1 MSGDRW
7 EVLLNE
13 WLRRPEQACVEW
25 KENFAEPE
33 RIGEYISALS
43 NTAALEGKSHAHLI
57 WGIEDA
63 TRRVV
68 GTTFDPQEARGAGN
82 QSLVL
87 WLSSCLQPSVAFEFE
102 WIEYQGH
109 RLVVLSVPCAA
120 RTPVTFKEVVFL
132 RIDSHVV
139 RANRHP
145 ERLRLLWEKL
155 NLPLQSDWTAQVS
168 AAGWDELETTALQE
182 GRRRFALKHP
192 RLKQELDSWTDERF
206 LSELRLLRDGRLTH
220 AALLLFGRHGAVRW
234 LGGISPRLTWR
245 LRDAQNNDVDYEHF
259 ELPLVLAV
267 DRLAVRIRRLTV
279 RILPPRQLAPLEL
292 DNYDDWVIREA
303 LLNCIAHQDFQQ
315 GGRVTVTE
323 RPDSL
328 EFFNYGGFLPGSVE
342 RVLDGDFVE
351 GRYRNPCL
359 ADAMLKIDLIDTAG
373 SGIRRMYRKQR
384 ERLFPMP
391 DYEFRTNPEAVVVRL
406 HGREI
411 DSGFSSVL
419 LEFTD
424 LGLDEVIALDA
435 VQKQRPVDPAMVR
448 RLRAQQLVEGRGQRL
463 SISGPVARMTGQEV
477 RYTLDRGLDAQHYK
491 GLVLGL
497 LKLGPQRR
505 RKINDLLLD
514 KLPASVPADKRG
526 TYIKNLLQEMA
537 YRDQTIETDG
547 ALTQAARWRIKER

>member
-1 MSGDRW
+1 MSEERW
-7 EVLLNE
+7 RALLAD
-13 WLRRPEQACVEW
+13 WLTRSEQPCVEW
-25 KENFAEPE
+25 KKNFADPE

-43 NTAALEGKSHAHLI
+43 NTAALEGRSHGYLV

-63 TRRVV
+63 TRCVV
-68 GTTFDPQEARGAGN
+68 GTQFDPQEARGPGN
-82 QSLVL
+82 QSLML
-87 WLSSCLQPSVAFEFE
+87 WLSSCLQPGVAFNFDEVT
-102 WIEYQGH
+102 YQDQ

-120 RTPVTFKEVVFL
+120 HTPVAFKDVVFL

-145 ERLRLLWEKL
+145 ERLRLLWDKL
-155 NLPLQSDWTAQVS
+155 NGALRGDWTAQAS
-168 AAGWDELETTALQE
+168 AAGWADLDATALQD

-192 RLKQELDSWTDERF
+192 RLKQELEAWSDERF
-206 LSELRLLRDGRLTH
+206 LSELRLLRDGQLTH
-220 AALLLFGRHGAVRW
+220 AALLLFGQHTAVRW

-245 LRDAQNNDVDYEHF
+245 LRDAQGADVDYEHF
-259 ELPLVLAV
+259 ELPLLLAV
-267 DRLAVRIRRLTV
+267 DRLAARIRRLTV

-303 LLNCIAHQDFQQ
+303 LLNCVAHQDFAL
-315 GGRVTVTE
+315 GGRVVVTE

-328 EFFNYGGFLPGSVE
+328 EFFNCGGFLPGNVE

-384 ERLFPMP
+384 ERLFPLP
-391 DYEFRTNPEAVVVRL
+391 DYEFKSSPDAVVVRL
-406 HGREI
+406 YGREI
-411 DSGFSSVL
+411 DTGFSSVL

-435 VQKQRPVDPAMVR
+435 VQKQRAVDAHI
-448 RLRAQQLVEGRGQRL
+448 LRKLRSRGLVEGRGQRL

-491 GLVLGL
+491 GLILGL

-505 RKINDLLLD
+505 RKINELLQD
-514 KLPASVPADKRG
+514 KLPESVPVEKRS

-547 ALTQAARWRIKER
+547 GQTQAARWRIKG

>member
-1 MSGDRW
+1 MSEERW
-7 EVLLNE
+7 RALLDD
-13 WLRRPEQACVEW
+13 WLIRPEQPCVEW
-25 KENFAEPE
+25 KKNFADPE

-43 NTAALEGKSHAHLI
+43 NTAAVEGRSHGHLV

-68 GTTFDPQEARGAGN
+68 GTQFDPQEARGSGN
-82 QSLVL
+82 QSMML
-87 WLSSCLQPSVAFEFE
+87 WLSACLQPGVAFEFDE
-102 WIEYQGH
+102 VIYQGQ
-109 RLVVLSVPCAA
+109 RLVVLSVPCATH
-120 RTPVTFKEVVFL
+120 TPIAFKDVVFL

-145 ERLRLLWEKL
+145 ERLRLLWDKL
-155 NLPLQSDWTAQVS
+155 NGALRGDWTAQVS
-168 AAGWDELETTALQE
+168 VAGWTDLDATALQD

-192 RLKQELDSWTDERF
+192 RLKQELESWSDERF
-206 LSELRLLRDGRLTH
+206 LSELRLLRDGQLTH
-220 AALLLFGRHGAVRW
+220 AALLLFGQHTAVRW

-245 LRDAQNNDVDYEHF
+245 LRDAQDVDVDYEHF
-259 ELPLVLAV
+259 ELPLLLAV
-267 DRLAVRIRRLTV
+267 DRLAARIRRLTV
-279 RILPPRQLAPLEL
+279 RILPPRQVAPLEL

-303 LLNCIAHQDFQQ
+303 LLNCVAHQDFAL
-315 GGRVTVTE
+315 GGRVVVTE

-328 EFFNYGGFLPGSVE
+328 EFFNHGGFLPGNVE

-373 SGIRRMYRKQR
+373 SGIRRMFRKQR
-384 ERLFPMP
+384 ERLFPLP
-391 DYEFRTNPEAVVVRL
+391 DYEFKSNPDGVIVRIY
-406 HGREI
+406 GREI
-411 DSGFSSVL
+411 DTGFSSVL

-435 VQKQRPVDPAMVR
+435 VQKHRAVDAPI
-448 RLRAQQLVEGRGQRL
+448 LRKLRSRGLIEGRGQRL

-491 GLVLGL
+491 GLILGL
-497 LKLGPQRR
+497 LRLGPQRR
-505 RKINDLLLD
+505 RKINELLQD
-514 KLPASVPADKRG
+514 KLPDSVPVEKRS

-547 ALTQAARWRIKER
+547 GQTQAARWRIKG